1 MKIQYTKIS
10 VKFENSKLGMYCS
23 GEMNKKLF
31 GVLYFTKDY
40 ICFSGFES
48 KVNKPTLWCLSLHF
62 IKEIVLLKN
71 SIHHILK
78 IILIDDSF
86 HLIALE
92 RKSFSILSKDFINQ
106 ISDVENLNDLDLKS
120 ISIDEE

>member
-1 MKIQYTKIS
+1 
-10 VKFENSKLGMYCS
+10 
-23 GEMNKKLF
+23 
-31 GVLYFTKDY
+31 
-40 ICFSGFES
+40 
-48 KVNKPTLWCLSLHF
+48 LSLHF